1 MSDEIAREIIET
13 ALKEL
18 IDTKHLYQT
27 VAIDFRKAVVNDA
40 VFELTYAKRAAE
52 QSNHTAPTLEEIE
65 GRLSAEMALR
75 NWTIGYPLQGSIMI
89 MVPPVRTLCGNCN
102 DVEPF
107 NLGNGLQSVH
117 TFPGLEAGDQVF
129 CLDLECQRCRKN
141 AIVFEIRKSAE
152 KIQIVGRSEF
162 EEVAVPAVILKNV
175 RRFYSEAV
183 IALQCRAVLASIFL
197 LRTLIEQHMRAVTK
211 AAATVRGDDLCD
223 KYAETLPDDFKKRF
237 PSLKEIY
244 GKLSDAMHQAK
255 DDVEVF
261 DSQAK
266 DIVKHFDALR
276 LFNLHQP

>member
-27 VAIDFRKAVVNDA
+27 VAIDFRKAVAHDA

-52 QSNHTAPTLEEIE
+52 QSNHPAPTLEEIE
-65 GRLSAEMALR
+65 GRLSAEMARR
-75 NWTIGYPLQGSIMI
+75 NWTIGLPVPGSIMF
-89 MVPPVRTLCGNCN
+89 MVPPVRTLCANCN

-107 NLGNGLQSVH
+107 NLRNGLPSAH
-117 TFPGLEAGDQVF
+117 TFSGLEAGDQVF
-129 CLDLECQRCRKN
+129 CLELECQRCRRN

-162 EEVAVPAVILKNV
+162 EEVAVPPVISKNV

-183 IALQCRAVLASIFL
+183 IALQCKAVLASIFL

-211 AAATVRGDDLCD
+211 AAATVRGEDLCD

-276 LFNLHQP
+276 LFNLHQS